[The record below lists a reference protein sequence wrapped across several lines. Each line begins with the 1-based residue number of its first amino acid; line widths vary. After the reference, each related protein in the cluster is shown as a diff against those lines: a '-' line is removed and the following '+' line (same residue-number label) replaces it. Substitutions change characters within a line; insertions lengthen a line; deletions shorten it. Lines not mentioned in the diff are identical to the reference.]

1 MYFAPAEPENL
12 SFSRNQLQVIWWLMP
27 MEGNSMKR
35 TLFINLAATDLKA
48 STDFYLQLGFGFH
61 LQFSDNTASCIVLGD
76 HLYLMLL
83 SKEKFVSFSPNPLI
97 NSHQQTQVLNC
108 LSCHS
113 KAEVDELV
121 QKAVDAGG
129 RTYNQ
134 PQDHDFMYAHG
145 FQDLDGHVWE
155 LLYMEMLQAS
165 V

>member
-1 MYFAPAEPENL
+1 MN
-12 SFSRNQLQVIWWLMP
+12 
-27 MEGNSMKR
+27 R
-35 TLFINLAATDLKA
+35 TLFINLAAADLKA

-61 LQFSDNTASCIVLGD
+61 PQFSDNTASCIVLGD

-121 QKAVDAGG
+121 QKAVDAGAELITSPRIMTLCMRMVFRIWMVMSG
-129 RTYNQ
+129 NCCIWKCCKHLFETRFLRSVEYIIRQ
-134 PQDHDFMYAHG
+134 YFM
-145 FQDLDGHVWE
+145 
-155 LLYMEMLQAS
+155 S
-165 V
+165 PN

>member
-1 MYFAPAEPENL
+1 MQ
-12 SFSRNQLQVIWWLMP
+12 R
-27 MEGNSMKR
+27 K
-35 TLFINLAATDLKA
+35 LFINLAAADLTA
-48 STDFYLQLGFGFH
+48 ATDFYLRLGFGFYP
-61 LQFSDNTASCIVLGD
+61 QFSNDTASCIVLSE

-83 SKEKFVSFSPNPLI
+83 SKEKFARFSPHPLV

-134 PQDHDFMYAHG
+134 PQDHAFMYAHG